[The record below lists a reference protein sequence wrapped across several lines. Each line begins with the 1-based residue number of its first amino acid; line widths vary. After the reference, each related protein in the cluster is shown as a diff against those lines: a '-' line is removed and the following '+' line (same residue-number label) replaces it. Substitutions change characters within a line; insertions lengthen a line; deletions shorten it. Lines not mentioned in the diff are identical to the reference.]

1 MELFEGGMNVLQ
13 DPLGVPVVLFTDPSG
28 DLLGRMRSVAKPP
41 DKGGRGVEGV
51 HDGIGRVVQ
60 DRLLLQRPV
69 EHVGTSGRAPSPPFA
84 FHQSGPSKH
93 TGGTGGRARR
103 GALSHHHHHS
113 RRDMMLMPFPSAS
126 ARTGRGGL
134 RLPDVDRHALDDRD
148 DVGQKDHA
156 RAFEERPSRG
166 AGGTSARLPVTH
178 RKTPASR
185 THTEGDSAEPPS
197 GCRCLVTDIFP
208 AAVMMDGRHLV
219 MVSPVVITLGL
230 PDADDRGLDDR
241 NDVGQKNQPPS
252 LEKLPS
258 RARCAHIVAPVQ
270 SPLRSSQGHPEVAG
284 PSFPGNAGEKMQG

>member
-1 MELFEGGMNVLQ
+1 MNVLQ

-41 DKGGRGVEGV
+41 DEGGRGVEGV

-60 DRLLLQRPV
+60 DRLLLQRPI
-69 EHVGTSGRAPSPPFA
+69 EHVGTSGRAPPPPFA

-93 TGGTGGRARR
+93 AGGTGGRARR

-113 RRDMMLMPFPSAS
+113 RRDMMLMPFPLTFASTS

-166 AGGTSARLPVTH
+166 AGGRPARLLTTH

-185 THTEGDSAEPPS
+185 TDAENDLGENSRRVVSTPINGLS
-197 GCRCLVTDIFP
+197 GRRSTQPYP
-208 AAVMMDGRHLV
+208 ARNIALPQQPGQSLFRRGPTRGALLGPTRRSGERD
-219 MVSPVVITLGL
+219 VV
-230 PDADDRGLDDR
+230 
-241 NDVGQKNQPPS
+241 Q
-252 LEKLPS
+252 
-258 RARCAHIVAPVQ
+258 
-270 SPLRSSQGHPEVAG
+270 
-284 PSFPGNAGEKMQG
+284 